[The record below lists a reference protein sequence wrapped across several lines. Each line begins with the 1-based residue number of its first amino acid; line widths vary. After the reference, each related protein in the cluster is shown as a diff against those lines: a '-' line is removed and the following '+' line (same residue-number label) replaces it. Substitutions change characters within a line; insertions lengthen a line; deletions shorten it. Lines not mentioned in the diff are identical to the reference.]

1 MLILLS
7 YVLCGGKRKGK
18 KQTTKNFPSLLIS
31 LRNEVMG
38 ANLIIAASPL
48 KDWDASHLNQPILSD

>member
-1 MLILLS
+1 MF
-7 YVLCGGKRKGK
+7 YVEEREREK